1 MQKDTIMEQ
10 EFKFSE
16 EYIQRKLNSFFAEST
31 KKYVVENLFVFE
43 WESDKLIITRSGYA
57 YEFEV
62 KISKSDFKADF
73 KKEDK
78 HTILEGKKE
87 FLPSY
92 DKVLDMWKG
101 LQADNYRTSRFKKP
115 NYFYYAVP
123 EGLIDVNDVPEYAGL
138 IYVLPEGEKKSN
150 DGKWCWDGFYVA
162 KSAPKLHGTKYS
174 NDDLNLT
181 DKFYYNM
188 LTWKNNA
195 RDEKDRRLLTEGD
208 HKIPYA
214 ELVEKCEK
222 FGKENKA
229 LKTLAD
235 SEGKKADF
243 FAETME
249 QDRRIIRAYQLKM
262 KELDPNF
269 DFIEF
274 EDKILEEYE

>member
-1 MQKDTIMEQ
+1 MEQ

-92 DKVLDMWKG
+92 DKVLGIWKG

-138 IYVLPEGEKKSN
+138 IYVLPDGEKKSK
-150 DGKWCWDGFYVA
+150 DGKWCWDGFYVV
-162 KSAPKLHGTKYS
+162 KSAPKLHSTKYS

-195 RDEKDRRLLTEGD
+195 RDEKDRRLLTEGE

-214 ELVEKCEK
+214 ELLEKYEK
-222 FGKENKA
+222 GEKEKKA
-229 LKTLAD
+229 LKIVAD
-235 SEGKKADF
+235 TEGQRAEF
-243 FAETME
+243 FAQTME
-249 QDRRIIRAYQLKM
+249 QDRHIIRAYQLKM
-262 KELDPNF
+262 KELDPDF

>member
-1 MQKDTIMEQ
+1 MEQ

-92 DKVLDMWKG
+92 DKVLGIWKE
-101 LQADNYRTSRFKKP
+101 LQADNYRTAKFKKP

-138 IYVLPEGEKKSN
+138 IYVLPEGEKKSK
-150 DGKWCWDGFYVA
+150 DGKWCWDGFYVV

-214 ELVEKCEK
+214 ELLEKYEK
-222 FGKENKA
+222 GEKEKKA
-229 LKTLAD
+229 LKIVAD
-235 SEGKKADF
+235 TEGQRAEF
-243 FAETME
+243 FAQTME
-249 QDRRIIRAYQLKM
+249 QDRHIIRAYQLKM
-262 KELDPNF
+262 KELDPDF

>member
-1 MQKDTIMEQ
+1 MEQ
-10 EFKFSE
+10 GFKFSE
-16 EYIQRKLNSFFAEST
+16 EYIQKKLNSFFAEST

-92 DKVLDMWKG
+92 DKVLDVWKE
-101 LQADNYRTSRFKKP
+101 LQADNYRTAKFKKP

-138 IYVLPEGEKKSN
+138 IYVLPEGEKESK
-150 DGKWCWDGFYVA
+150 DGKWCWDGFYVV

-195 RDEKDRRLLTEGD
+195 MDEKDRRLITEE
-208 HKIPYA
+208 HKVPYA
-214 ELVEKCEK
+214 ELAEKCEK
-222 FGKENKA
+222 LEKENKA
-229 LKTLAD
+229 LKTVAD
-235 SEGKKADF
+235 SEGKKAEF
-243 FAETME
+243 FAETMK

-262 KELDPNF
+262 KELDPDF

-274 EDKILEEYE
+274 EDKILEGMDAD

>member
-1 MQKDTIMEQ
+1 MEQ

-92 DKVLDMWKG
+92 DKVLGIWKG

-138 IYVLPEGEKKSN
+138 IYVLPGGEKKSK
-150 DGKWCWDGFYVA
+150 DGKWCWDGFYVV

-195 RDEKDRRLLTEGD
+195 MDEKYRRLLTED

-214 ELVEKCEK
+214 ELLEKYEK
-222 FGKENKA
+222 GEKEKKA
-229 LKTLAD
+229 LKIVAD
-235 SEGKKADF
+235 TEGQRAEF
-243 FAETME
+243 FAQTME
-249 QDRRIIRAYQLKM
+249 QDRHIIRAYELKIR
-262 KELDPNF
+262 ELDPDF

>member
-1 MQKDTIMEQ
+1 MEQ

-92 DKVLDMWKG
+92 DKVLGIWKE
-101 LQADNYRTSRFKKP
+101 LQADNYRTAKFKKP

-138 IYVLPEGEKKSN
+138 IYVLPEGEKKSK
-150 DGKWCWDGFYVA
+150 DGKWCWDGFYVV

-214 ELVEKCEK
+214 ELLEKYENGEK
-222 FGKENKA
+222 EKKA
-229 LKTLAD
+229 LKIVAD
-235 SEGKKADF
+235 TEGQRAEF
-243 FAETME
+243 FAHTME
-249 QDRRIIRAYQLKM
+249 QDRHIIRAYQLKM
-262 KELDPNF
+262 KELDPDF

>member
-1 MQKDTIMEQ
+1 MEQ

-92 DKVLDMWKG
+92 DKILGIWKG

-138 IYVLPEGEKKSN
+138 IYVLPEGEKKSK
-150 DGKWCWDGFYVA
+150 DGKWCWDGFYVV

-195 RDEKDRRLLTEGD
+195 RDEKDRRLLTED

-214 ELVEKCEK
+214 ELLEKYEK
-222 FGKENKA
+222 GEKEKKA
-229 LKTLAD
+229 LKIVAD
-235 SEGKKADF
+235 TEGQRAEF
-243 FAETME
+243 FAQTME
-249 QDRRIIRAYQLKM
+249 QDRHIIRAYQLKM